1 MAKPD
6 PKNFRVRKHIGY
18 LAKVALPTA
27 GLVFDGAYGL
37 VLHPRADPSTGAGL
51 QPAAEMGRL
60 LHILKAIKNHKKCF
74 VVCAVF
80 FCFKITNILC
90 DYVQFFKISKENHA

>member
-6 PKNFRVRKHIGY
+6 PKNFRVRKHLGY

-80 FCFKITNILC
+80 LF
-90 DYVQFFKISKENHA
+90 QNHKHTL